1 LRGILERVIICGV
14 VVVHVDERSI
24 KLPNRKYGLRSGI
37 ELALAVALLGLVAA
51 TAAFAASGRSHA
63 TDTLV
68 FGASA
73 DPVSLDGSLANDGES
88 IRVIKQI
95 VETLVAQKPGT
106 TNLVP
111 DLATS
116 WKHSRDG
123 KTWTFALRRGV
134 KFHDGTSF
142 NAKAVCANFDRWF
155 NYTGALQS
163 PSVSYYY
170 SLVFGGFKTGS
181 TAKNALYR
189 SCTTRGPASVVIKL
203 TRPFGPFLGALTLI
217 PFGIQS
223 PTAMKKYGANQGSLS
238 AEGVFRPSGTYSTQ
252 HPSGTGPFKFSSW
265 RVGDKLTLVRN
276 DAYWGK
282 KAFLRRLIFR
292 PIADN
297 AARLQALQT
306 GEIDGYDNVAPQD
319 VVTVQKISSLKL
331 IDRPSFNVGYVTIN
345 RSVKPF
351 DDLRVRQAVAYGLD
365 RASVVQAFYAGRG
378 SVASQF
384 QPPAVMGFNSAVT
397 KYPYDPAKSRQLLQQ
412 AGLTLPVEVEFWYPT
427 DVARP
432 YMPDPSRN
440 FQAFSASLEKAGFKV
455 VPRSAPWRPDYLGR
469 VLAGTGGALNLL
481 GQTGDYADPE
491 SFLGILR
498 SNVQFGMAAN
508 DPLYAKL
515 DAALKEP
522 DQAKRAALY
531 KAINAYIADN
541 LPGVP
546 YVNTKPALAFKKTV
560 VGFLP
565 SPTLNDNFELV
576 RFSG

>member
-1 LRGILERVIICGV
+1 M
-14 VVVHVDERSI
+14 RSYHI
-24 KLPNRKYGLRSGI
+24 RRPI
-37 ELALAVALLGLVAA
+37 ELAVVLATVTLAA
-51 TAAFAASGRSHA
+51 TTAAFAASSRSHA
-63 TDTLV
+63 KDTLV

-95 VETLVAQKPGT
+95 VETLVAQSPGT
-106 TNLVP
+106 STLVP

-116 WKHSRDG
+116 WKQSADG

-134 KFHDGTSF
+134 KFHDGTPF
-142 NAKAVCANFDRWF
+142 NASAVCANFERWF

-163 PSVSYYY
+163 PGVSYYY
-170 SLVFGGFKTGS
+170 NLVFSGFKTGD

-189 SCTTRGPASVVIKL
+189 SCQAKGSNTAVIKL
-203 TRPFGPFLGALTLI
+203 TRSFGPFLGALTLI

-223 PTAMKKYGANQGSLS
+223 PTAMKRYGANNGSLS
-238 AEGVFRPSGTYSTQ
+238 KDGAFVPSGTYSTQ
-252 HPSGTGPFKFSSW
+252 HPTGTGPYKFESW

-292 PIADN
+292 PIPDN
-297 AARLQALQT
+297 SARLQALQT

-319 VVTVQKISSLKL
+319 VATVQRNGKLKV

-345 RSVKPF
+345 RAIKPF

-365 RASVVQAFYAGRG
+365 RAAVVQAFYAGRG
-378 SVASQF
+378 TVASQF
-384 QPPAVMGFNSAVT
+384 QPPAVMGFNPAVA
-397 KYPYDPAKSRQLLQQ
+397 KYAYDPDRARRLLQS

-427 DVARP
+427 DVSRP
-432 YMPDPSRN
+432 YMPAPSRN
-440 FQAFSASLEKAGFKV
+440 FQAFAASLEKAGFKV
-455 VPRSAPWRPDYLGR
+455 VPRSAPWRPDYLAH
-469 VLAGTGGALNLL
+469 VLEGTGGALNLL

-498 SNVQFGMAAN
+498 SNVQFGLAKD
-508 DPLYAKL
+508 DPLYKRL
-515 DAALKEP
+515 DAALREP
-522 DQAKRAALY
+522 NQAKRAALY
-531 KAINAYIADN
+531 KSINASIAIS

-546 YVNTKPALAFKKTV
+546 YVNTKPALAFAKNV
-560 VGFLP
+560 VGFRP

>member
-1 LRGILERVIICGV
+1 MSRHDVRRVIEFAV
-14 VVVHVDERSI
+14 VLVTV
-24 KLPNRKYGLRSGI
+24 
-37 ELALAVALLGLVAA
+37 ALAAT
-51 TAAFAASGRSHA
+51 TAAFAASSRSQA
-63 TDTLV
+63 KDTLV

-95 VETLVAQKPGT
+95 VETLVAQAPGT
-106 TNLVP
+106 TRLVP

-123 KTWTFALRRGV
+123 KTWTFALRHGV
-134 KFHDGTSF
+134 RFHDGTPF
-142 NAKAVCANFDRWF
+142 NARAVCANFERWF

-163 PSVSYYY
+163 PGVSYYY
-170 SLVFGGFKTGS
+170 NLVFSGFKTGE

-189 SCTTRGPASVVIKL
+189 SCRTKGSYTAVIAL
-203 TRPFGPFLGALTLI
+203 TKTFGPFLGALTLI

-223 PTAMKKYGANQGSLS
+223 PTAMKKYGANDGSLS
-238 AEGVFRPSGTYSTQ
+238 KDGTFVPKGTYSTQ
-252 HPSGTGPFKFSSW
+252 HPTGTGPYKFDSW
-265 RVGDKLTLVRN
+265 RVGDRLTLVRN

-292 PIADN
+292 PIPDN

-319 VVTVQKISSLKL
+319 VATVQKSDSLK
-331 IDRPSFNVGYVTIN
+331 IVDRPSFNVGYVTIN
-345 RSVKPF
+345 RAIKPF

-365 RASVVQAFYAGRG
+365 RASVVRAFYAGRG

-384 QPPAVMGFNSAVT
+384 QPPAVMGFNPAVT
-397 KYPYDPAKSRQLLQQ
+397 KYPYDPAKSRQLLQA

-427 DVARP
+427 DVSRP
-432 YMPDPSRN
+432 YMPAPAQN
-440 FQAFSASLEKAGFKV
+440 FQAFAASLEKAGFKV
-455 VPRSAPWRPDYLGR
+455 VPRSAPWRPDYLGH
-469 VLAGTGGALNLL
+469 VLGGTGGALNLL

-498 SNVQFGMAAN
+498 SHVQFGLAAD
-508 DPLYAKL
+508 DPLYKRL
-515 DAALKEP
+515 DAALAEP
-522 DQAKRAALY
+522 DQAKRATMY
-531 KAINAYIADN
+531 KSINASIAN
-541 LPGVP
+541 SLPGVP
-546 YVNTKPALAFKKTV
+546 YVNTKPALAFRKNV
-560 VGFLP
+560 VGFRP

>member
-1 LRGILERVIICGV
+1 MNVTPRT
-14 VVVHVDERSI
+14 HD
-24 KLPNRKYGLRSGI
+24 LRSWINLAIG
-37 ELALAVALLGLVAA
+37 LAALALVAA
-51 TAAFAASGRSHA
+51 TAAFAASSRSTA
-63 TDTLV
+63 RDTLI

-88 IRVIKQI
+88 IRVIKQMI
-95 VETLVAQKPGT
+95 ETLVAQKPGT
-106 TNLVP
+106 TDLIP

-116 WKHSRDG
+116 WKHSKNG
-123 KTWTFALRRGV
+123 LTWTFALRRGV
-134 KFHDGTSF
+134 KFHDGTPF
-142 NAKAVCANFDRWF
+142 NAKAVCANFERWF

-163 PSVSYYY
+163 PGVSYYY
-170 SLVFGGFKTGS
+170 NLVFSGFKTGP
-181 TAKNALYR
+181 TAKNALYK
-189 SCTTRGPASVVIKL
+189 SCRTRGSSTAVITL

-223 PTAMKKYGANQGSLS
+223 PTAMKKYGANNGSLS
-238 AEGVFRPSGTYSTQ
+238 AEGTFVPSGTYSTR
-252 HPSGTGPFKFSSW
+252 HPTGTGPYKFQSW
-265 RVGDKLTLVRN
+265 QVGNKLTLVRN

-282 KAFLRRLIFR
+282 KAYLRRLIFR

-319 VVTVQKISSLKL
+319 IATVQKSRNLKVL
-331 IDRPSFNVGYVTIN
+331 ARPSFNVGYVTIN

-365 RASVVQAFYAGRG
+365 RSSVVKAFYAGRG
-378 SVASQF
+378 SIASQF
-384 QPPAVMGFNSAVT
+384 EPPAVMGWNKDVK
-397 KYPYDPAKSRQLLQQ
+397 KYDYDPAKSRQLLQA

-427 DVARP
+427 DVSRP
-432 YMPDPSRN
+432 YMPSPTLN
-440 FQAFSASLEKAGFKV
+440 FQAFSASLERAGFRV
-455 VPRSAPWRPDYLGR
+455 VPKSAPWRPDYLGH
-469 VLAGTGGALNLL
+469 VLGGTGGALNLL

-498 SNVQFGMAAN
+498 SNVQFGLAEN

-522 DQAKRAALY
+522 DQAKRAKMY
-531 KAINAYIADN
+531 KSINAYVAN
-541 LPGVP
+541 TLPGVP
-546 YVNTKPALAFKKTV
+546 YVHTLPALAFKKTV
-560 VGFLP
+560 VGFRP

-576 RFSG
+576 RFSR